1 PRVTAFSK
9 QLEKFHVIID
19 SELAVKMLRDAPS
32 PGKNW
37 SAFLKVDCGNNRAG
51 VWWKDEAGVDLAVLL
66 QNSPNIDFAGVYVH
80 CGNSYH
86 TSSSEEVIQV
96 LDDTIERLMTFVNH
110 VRQRGVTCST
120 VGIGSTP
127 TCRKPT
133 DRMKSLTE
141 LHPGNYAFLDVQQ
154 WSLGSCTEEDI
165 ACCVATRVIGHYPR
179 RNQMLIDCGF
189 TGLTKQ
195 GYGEMAS
202 GYGVIRGH
210 PNLKLCKMTQEIG
223 FVESLEGKLDY
234 SLFPVNSLL
243 YILPWHSCAT
253 AAMHSVYYVVEGDT
267 VVEEWRPT
275 RGW

>member
-179 RNQMLIDCGF
+179 RNQ
-189 TGLTKQ
+189 
-195 GYGEMAS
+195 A
-202 GYGVIRGH
+202 
-210 PNLKLCKMTQEIG
+210 
-223 FVESLEGKLDY
+223 EGGMCVL
-234 SLFPVNSLL
+234 
-243 YILPWHSCAT
+243 
-253 AAMHSVYYVVEGDT
+253 
-267 VVEEWRPT
+267 
-275 RGW
+275 